1 MWGMTETEPL
11 QDPQF
16 DLTVE
21 IRFRDLDAYGHVN
34 HADYFTLIESAR
46 TRFMIDQFRAERR
59 AENPLFLVVR
69 ASCEYK
75 RPIEL
80 VPSVRVL
87 ITASDLGKSSFT
99 LHYRIVGEDG
109 TLHATAQ
116 TRMACVDGATQLP
129 TPIPSWFR
137 ELVAPLP
144 PRQKEEQ
151 KTS

>member
-1 MWGMTETEPL
+1 MTDTESR
-11 QDPQF
+11 QNPQF

-34 HADYFTLIESAR
+34 HANYFTLIESAR
-46 TRFMIDQFRAERR
+46 TRFMIDQFRGERR

-87 ITASDLGKSSFT
+87 ITASDLGRSSFT
-99 LHYRIVGEDG
+99 LHYRIIGEEG

-116 TRMACVDGATQLP
+116 TRMACVDGATQRP

-137 ELVAPLP
+137 ELVAPDPLRP
-144 PRQKEEQ
+144 GQE
-151 KTS
+151 